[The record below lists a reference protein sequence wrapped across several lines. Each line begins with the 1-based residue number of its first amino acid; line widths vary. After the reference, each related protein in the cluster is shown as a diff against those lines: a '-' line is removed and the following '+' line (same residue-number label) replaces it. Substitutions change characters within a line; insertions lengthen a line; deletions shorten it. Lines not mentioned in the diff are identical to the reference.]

1 MPTPTTDRTRSTS
14 HGAGAPDAAA
24 PGAAAPDAAAPGA
37 AAPGPGAPDTAVAA
51 AASGRH
57 DDLGWHL
64 GVLLRAYRATVEEAL
79 VGLPHGTRGYQVL
92 GSVVQGDQPTQL
104 ALAEHH
110 GIDRT
115 VMTYLVD
122 DLVAAGLVERQQN
135 PADRRARRVVA
146 TAEGRRRLADLAVQV
161 RDAEDSLLG
170 ALSPEERHTF
180 RVLMRRV
187 ACDLRDVDAGTDPCV
202 VAEAELSPRTR
213 ERPGLPR

>member
-1 MPTPTTDRTRSTS
+1 MPTTPTPA
-14 HGAGAPDAAA
+14 H
-24 PGAAAPDAAAPGA
+24 
-37 AAPGPGAPDTAVAA
+37 
-51 AASGRH
+51 H

-64 GVLLRAYRATVEEAL
+64 GVLLRAYRATVEAVL
-79 VGLPHGTRGYQVL
+79 VDVPHGTRGYQVL

-146 TAEGRRRLADLAVQV
+146 TATGRRRLADLATQV
-161 RDAEDSLLG
+161 HDAEDSLLQ
-170 ALSPEERHTF
+170 ALSPRERDTF
-180 RVLMRRV
+180 RTLVRHV

-202 VAEAELSPRTR
+202 VAQEALDGTAR
-213 ERPGLPR
+213 

>member
-1 MPTPTTDRTRSTS
+1 MTTTTT
-14 HGAGAPDAAA
+14 GDAASPRTPDVVPSA
-24 PGAAAPDAAAPGA
+24 PG
-37 AAPGPGAPDTAVAA
+37 
-51 AASGRH
+51 RH
-57 DDLGWHL
+57 EDLGWHL

-79 VGLPHGTRGYQVL
+79 VDVPHGTRGYQVL
-92 GSVVQGDQPTQL
+92 VTVVQGEQPTQL

-146 TAEGRRRLADLAVQV
+146 TPAGRRRLAELAGQV
-161 RDAEDSLLG
+161 HDAEDSLLQ
-170 ALSPEERHTF
+170 ALAPEERRTF
-180 RVLMRRV
+180 RTLMRRV

-202 VAEAELSPRTR
+202 VAEHELGTPGTEAPRPAR
-213 ERPGLPR
+213 

>member
-1 MPTPTTDRTRSTS
+1 MPTPTTDRTRSTPR
-14 HGAGAPDAAA
+14 GAGAPDAGA
-24 PGAAAPDAAAPGA
+24 PGA
-37 AAPGPGAPDTAVAA
+37 GAPDTAVAA

-115 VMTYLVD
+115 VMTYRVD

-146 TAEGRRRLADLAVQV
+146 TPEGRRRLAGWATAVH
-161 RDAEDSLLG
+161 DAEEQLLG
-170 ALSPEERHTF
+170 MLSPDERSAF
-180 RVLMRRV
+180 RTLMRRV
-187 ACDLRDVDAGTDPCV
+187 ACDLRDVDVP
-202 VAEAELSPRTR
+202 
-213 ERPGLPR
+213 

>member
-1 MPTPTTDRTRSTS
+1 MPTPTTDRTRSTPR
-14 HGAGAPDAAA
+14 GAGAPDAGA
-24 PGAAAPDAAAPGA
+24 PGA
-37 AAPGPGAPDTAVAA
+37 GAPDTAVAA

-64 GVLLRAYRATVEEAL
+64 GVLLRAYRATVEDTL
-79 VGLPHGTRGYQVL
+79 VDVPHGARGYQVL

-104 ALAEHH
+104 ALAEQH

-122 DLVAAGLVERQQN
+122 DLVAAGLVERRQN

-161 RDAEDSLLG
+161 HDAEDSLLG
-170 ALSPEERHTF
+170 VLSP
-180 RVLMRRV
+180 
-187 ACDLRDVDAGTDPCV
+187 
-202 VAEAELSPRTR
+202 
-213 ERPGLPR
+213 